1 MVRAI
6 ERGETPVF
14 SDMDG
19 VVGLLDEQHQPLGER
34 QPCRFSSQT
43 GPGAWQA
50 VIHTQHQFDLSALLP
65 KQASYVCIYAANK
78 DELMFTLPMAH
89 QPKRRAVR
97 HIICQWPII

>member
-34 QPCRFSSQT
+34 QPCRFSWQT
-43 GPGAWQA
+43 GPGAWQV

-65 KQASYVCIYAANK
+65 KQASYVGIYSADN
-78 DELMFTLPMAH
+78 DELMFNLPMVH
-89 QPKRRAVR
+89 RPKGGVRRSIV
-97 HIICQWPII
+97 